1 MINKI
6 KQLLRDPKMQ
16 EMVSYVFFGALTT
29 LVNWLVYVL
38 FTWALGMQTHERGA
52 AAYVLIGNLS
62 TLAAWVLSVL
72 FAFFTNKRYVFKS
85 GSTAKNGAW
94 REFALF
100 ISARVMSYLIFDMA
114 LYTVLLYAMNDKM
127 DKLLMNVLVVIF
139 NYVASKWVV
148 FRQKGKK

>member
-6 KQLLRDPKMQ
+6 KQLLRDPKVQ
-16 EMVSYVFFGALTT
+16 EMISYVFFGALTT
-29 LVNWLVYVL
+29 LVNWCVYVFL
-38 FTWALGMQTHERGA
+38 TWALQMQSHERGA

-62 TLAAWVLSVL
+62 TLTAWVVSVL

-85 GSTAKNGAW
+85 PSTVKNGAW
-94 REFALF
+94 KEFFLF

-114 LYTVLLYAMNDKM
+114 LYTALLYVMDDKV

-148 FRQKGKK
+148 FRRKGKK